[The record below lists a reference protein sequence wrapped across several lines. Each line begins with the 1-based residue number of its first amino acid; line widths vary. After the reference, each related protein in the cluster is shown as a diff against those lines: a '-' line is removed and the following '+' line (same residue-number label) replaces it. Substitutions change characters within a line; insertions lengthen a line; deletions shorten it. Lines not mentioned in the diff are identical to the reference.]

1 MIDLVPT
8 DLFPAERAARETAPG
23 AAAGGDPMTS
33 DDARREIRFGLAV
46 FTSFFVI
53 FLGWAAF
60 APLDAAVVAPGVV
73 VVSGARQTVQHRD
86 GGVIS
91 RILVEDGQ
99 RVEQGEILI
108 ELSAPEV
115 LARKEALLSQVLDL
129 QMQRAQLLAQQAGRT
144 QIEAPPEWA
153 ALPPEDRAT
162 AAMALERHRREAN
175 ARRAALWTQRAGNA
189 VDARIAG
196 YQEEIVSVDRQHRL
210 LEDELEGVRSLAER
224 GLMPLTRVRALERA
238 QAELDG
244 RRAELRASIASAL
257 EDRAEQV
264 RDIEA
269 RLAQLTP
276 QLAGARA
283 ELESTLMRAPVSGV
297 IVGLQANTIGGV
309 IRPGEPVMDIVPDGQ
324 DLIVEAQV
332 RPEDAD
338 DVHAGLESEV
348 RITAFSGRSMPVLS
362 GEVERI
368 SADRFTDER
377 SGQAYFLARVA
388 VPQAELHRLTEAS
401 RTHGQ
406 VRPGLPAQVVIPTR
420 QRTAL
425 QYLLEP
431 LNQTLWSSFRES

>member
-1 MIDLVPT
+1 MT
-8 DLFPAERAARETAPG
+8 DLAQSDRLT
-23 AAAGGDPMTS
+23 T
-33 DDARREIRFGLAV
+33 DDAKREIRFGVGV
-46 FTSFFVI
+46 FTVFFVL

-73 VVSGARQTVQHRD
+73 VVSGQRQTVQHRD
-86 GGVIS
+86 GGIIS
-91 RILVEDGQ
+91 DILVQDGQ

-144 QIEAPPEWA
+144 TIEAPREWS
-153 ALPPEDRAT
+153 ALPPEDRET
-162 AAMALERHRREAN
+162 AAVALERHRREAA
-175 ARRAALWTQRAGNA
+175 ARRAALRSQRAGNA

-196 YQEEIVSVDRQHRL
+196 YQQEIVSIDRQHRL

-244 RRAELRASIASAL
+244 RRAELQAAIAAAL

-269 RLAQLTP
+269 RLAQLLP

-283 ELESTLMRAPVSGV
+283 ELENTLLRAPVSGV
-297 IVGLQANTIGGV
+297 IVGLQANTVGGV
-309 IRPGEPVMDIVPDGQ
+309 IRAGEPVMDIVPEGQ

-332 RPEDAD
+332 RPEDAE
-338 DVHAGLESEV
+338 DVHPGLQSEV
-348 RITAFSGRSMPVLS
+348 RITAFSGRTMPLLM
-362 GEVERI
+362 GEVQQI
-368 SADRFTDER
+368 SADRFTDQR
-377 SGQAYFLARVA
+377 TGTGYFLARVS
-388 VPQAELHRLTEAS
+388 VTQAELAHLTEAS
-401 RTHGQ
+401 SAHGQ

-420 QRTAL
+420 KRTAL

-431 LNQTLWSSFRES
+431 LNQMLWRSFRES

>member
-1 MIDLVPT
+1 MSDIPQT
-8 DLFPAERAARETAPG
+8 DPLTA
-23 AAAGGDPMTS
+23 
-33 DDARREIRFGLAV
+33 DDARNEIRFGAGV
-46 FTSFFVI
+46 FASFFVI

-86 GGVIS
+86 GGIIS
-91 RILVEDGQ
+91 NILVEDGQ

-115 LARKEALLSQVLDL
+115 LARKEALLNQVLDL
-129 QMQRAQLLAQQAGRT
+129 QMQRAQLMAQQAGRT
-144 QIEAPPEWA
+144 QIEAPREWV
-153 ALPPEDRAT
+153 ALPPEDRQT
-162 AAMALERHRREAN
+162 AAIALERHRREAA
-175 ARRAALWTQRAGNA
+175 ARRAALRSQRAGNA

-196 YQEEIVSVDRQHRL
+196 YQEEIASINRQDQL
-210 LEDELEGVRSLAER
+210 LEDELTGVRSLAER

-244 RRAELRASIASAL
+244 RRAELRAAIATAL

-269 RLAQLTP
+269 RLAQLLP

-283 ELESTLMRAPVSGV
+283 ELENTLMRAPVAGV
-297 IVGLQANTIGGV
+297 IVGLQANTVGGV
-309 IRPGEPVMDIVPDGQ
+309 IRAGEPVMDIVPEGQ

-338 DVHAGLESEV
+338 DVQPGLQSEV
-348 RITAFSGRSMPVLS
+348 RITAFSGRSMPMLQ
-362 GEVERI
+362 GEVQRI

-377 SGQAYFLARVA
+377 SGTAYFLTRVS
-388 VPQAELHRLTEAS
+388 VPQPELERLADDP
-401 RTHGQ
+401 RLQAQ

-420 QRTAL
+420 KRTAL

>member
-1 MIDLVPT
+1 MT
-8 DLFPAERAARETAPG
+8 QAAPA
-23 AAAGGDPMTS
+23 DPMTS
-33 DDARREIRFGLAV
+33 DDARSEIRLGLGV
-46 FTSFFVI
+46 FSAFFVI

-86 GGVIS
+86 GGMVG

-129 QMQRAQLLAQQAGRT
+129 QMQRAQLMAQQEGRT
-144 QIEAPPEWA
+144 TIEPPAEWA

-162 AAMALERHRREAN
+162 ARAALERHRREAA
-175 ARRAALWTQRAGNA
+175 ARRAALRTQRAGNA

-196 YQEEIVSVDRQHRL
+196 YQEEIASINRQHQL
-210 LEDELEGVRSLAER
+210 LADELEGVRSLADR

-244 RRAELRASIASAL
+244 RRAGLRAAIADAL
-257 EDRAEQV
+257 EQRAEQL

-269 RLAQLTP
+269 RLAELLP

-283 ELESTLMRAPVSGV
+283 ELENTLLRAPVSGV
-297 IVGLQANTIGGV
+297 IVGLQAHTIGGV
-309 IRPGEPVMDIVPDGQ
+309 IRPGEPVMDIVPEGQ

-338 DVHAGLESEV
+338 DVRPGLQSEV
-348 RITAFSGRSMPVLS
+348 RITAFSGRTMPMLM

-368 SADRFTDER
+368 SADRFLDER
-377 SGQAYFLARVA
+377 SGDAFFLARIAVA
-388 VPQAELHRLTEAS
+388 PAEMQRLAQYANSEA
-401 RTHGQ
+401 Q
-406 VRPGLPAQVVIPTR
+406 LRPGLPAQIVIPTR
-420 QRTAL
+420 SRTAL

-431 LNQTLWSSFRES
+431 LNQSLWSSFREN

>member
-1 MIDLVPT
+1 MTDLVQT
-8 DLFPAERAARETAPG
+8 TRRSQ
-23 AAAGGDPMTS
+23 DPRPDDALTT
-33 DDARREIRFGLAV
+33 DDARKEIRFGIGV
-46 FTSFFVI
+46 FASFFVL

-86 GGVIS
+86 GGIIS
-91 RILVEDGQ
+91 NILVEDGQ

-129 QMQRAQLLAQQAGRT
+129 QMQRAQLMAQQAGRT
-144 QIEAPPEWA
+144 QIEAPREWV
-153 ALPPEDRAT
+153 ALPPEDRET
-162 AAMALERHRREAN
+162 AAVALERHRREAA
-175 ARRAALWTQRAGNA
+175 ARRAALRSQRAGNA

-196 YQEEIVSVDRQHRL
+196 YQEEIVSINRQDQL
-210 LEDELEGVRSLAER
+210 LEDELTGVRSLAER

-244 RRAELRASIASAL
+244 RRAALRASIATAL
-257 EDRAEQV
+257 EDRAEQT

-269 RLAQLTP
+269 RLAQLLP

-283 ELESTLMRAPVSGV
+283 ELENTLLRAPVSGV
-297 IVGLQANTIGGV
+297 IVGLQANTLGGV
-309 IRPGEPVMDIVPDGQ
+309 IRAGEPVMDIVPEGQ

-338 DVHAGLESEV
+338 DVHPGLQSEV
-348 RITAFSGRSMPVLS
+348 RITAFSGRSMPLLT

-377 SGQAYFLARVA
+377 SGAAYFLARVS
-388 VPQAELHRLTEAS
+388 VPQPQLQRLADDP
-401 RTHGQ
+401 RTRAQ

-420 QRTAL
+420 KRTAL
-425 QYLLEP
+425 QYFLEP
-431 LNQTLWSSFRES
+431 LNQTLWGSFRES

>member
-1 MIDLVPT
+1 MT
-8 DLFPAERAARETAPG
+8 DRVQT
-23 AAAGGDPMTS
+23 DPLTT
-33 DDARREIRFGLAV
+33 DDARKEIRFGVVV
-46 FTSFFVI
+46 FASFFVI

-86 GGVIS
+86 GGIIS
-91 RILVEDGQ
+91 RIHVEDGQ

-115 LARKEALLSQVLDL
+115 LARKEALLSQLFDL

-144 QIEAPPEWA
+144 RIEAPPEWA
-153 ALPPEDRAT
+153 TLPPEDRA
-162 AAMALERHRREAN
+162 AAAAALERHQREAA
-175 ARRAALWTQRAGNA
+175 ARRAALRTQRAGHA

-196 YQEEIVSVDRQHRL
+196 YQEEIVSIDRQHQL
-210 LEDELEGVRSLAER
+210 LEDELAGVRSLADR

-238 QAELDG
+238 QAQLDG
-244 RRAELRASIASAL
+244 RRAELRAAIATAL
-257 EDRAEQV
+257 EERAEQL

-269 RLAQLTP
+269 RLAQLRP

-283 ELESTLMRAPVSGV
+283 ELENTLLRAPVSGV
-297 IVGLQANTIGGV
+297 IVGLRANTLGGV
-309 IRPGEPVMDIVPDGQ
+309 IRAGEPVLDIVPEGQ

-338 DVHAGLESEV
+338 DVHPGLESEV
-348 RITAFSGRSMPVLS
+348 RITAFSGRTMPMLT
-362 GEVERI
+362 GEVQRI

-377 SGQAYFLARVA
+377 SGNAYFLARIAVA
-388 VPQAELHRLTEAS
+388 QAELQRLTEAS
-401 RTHGQ
+401 RAPAQ
-406 VRPGLPAQVVIPTR
+406 LRPGLPAEVVIPTR

-431 LNQTLWSSFRES
+431 LNQSLWSSFREG